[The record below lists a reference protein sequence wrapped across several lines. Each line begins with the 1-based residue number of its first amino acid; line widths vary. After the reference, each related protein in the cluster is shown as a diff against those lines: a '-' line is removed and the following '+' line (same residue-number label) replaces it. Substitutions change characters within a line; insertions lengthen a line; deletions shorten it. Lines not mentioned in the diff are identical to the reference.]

1 MNKLNI
7 GGLMHVI
14 IVFTIF
20 FFIDNFRI
28 AVMPI
33 TDCTNSTLIT
43 RAEVS
48 RLSLCNGFL

>member
-7 GGLMHVI
+7 DGIMHVL

-20 FFIDNFRI
+20 FLTGNFRI
-28 AVMPI
+28 AIMSI